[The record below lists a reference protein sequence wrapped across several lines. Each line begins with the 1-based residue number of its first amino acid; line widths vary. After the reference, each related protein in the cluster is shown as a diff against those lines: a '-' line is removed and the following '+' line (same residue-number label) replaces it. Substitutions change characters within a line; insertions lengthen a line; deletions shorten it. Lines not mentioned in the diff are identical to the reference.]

1 MNRYCPF
8 CKGEMEHGSTTFTA
22 DLEFGVVVVRQVP
35 AIVCSLCGADWIE
48 DDIAEHLEKIVN
60 SAREKH
66 LMIEVC
72 NWQNQL
78 EAI

>member
-35 AIVCSLCGADWIE
+35 ARMPS
-48 DDIAEHLEKIVN
+48 
-60 SAREKH
+60 SAARTGLK
-66 LMIEVC
+66 MI
-72 NWQNQL
+72 
-78 EAI
+78 